1 MLYGGILWQEFSLG
15 GLRCERS
22 ATEPFVEKRVHARPR
37 SKAPDFRHCYQSF
50 ARLMVVAFAW
60 IVPSQLH
67 SQTNSTGALTGVVV
81 DVSGAAIP
89 GVSIRVTNND
99 SPEVRS
105 AASDQE
111 GRFGIF
117 LLPPATYHLRAQR
130 SDFEPLTLPDLQV
143 TVTETLRLELRLHP
157 ATRVEQTQVA
167 AGSVMLQTD
176 TSALGGLVSRK
187 TITNLP
193 LATRNFAQIAG
204 LSPGVTVGVYNPG
217 ELGSGGTANS
227 QVGSSN
233 DGIFVHGSRS
243 YENNWQLD
251 GISASDVMS
260 SGSASGGIPIPNPDT
275 LEQFKMQTG
284 LYDAAFGRTAGANVS
299 IITRTG
305 TSEYHGAIF
314 EFLRNNILNAND
326 YFLNKTGQPRPDL
339 KQNQFGFALGGP
351 IQNDNLLFFVSY
363 QGTRQ
368 INGLA
373 AGQARIGCSASL
385 SEPPITNDR
394 SPQALGQLFGGMS
407 GAKGGVPILA
417 DGSNINAVAL
427 ALLNFKLSDG
437 SFLIP
442 TPQTVDR
449 SKSFDAQGF
458 SALTQACSYNENQGL
473 GNLDYT
479 ISPKS
484 RIDSRFF
491 LSDSNQLITFPGSGL
506 NPSGNIRGFE
516 SPVTSDFVVFS
527 AAHTYV
533 ISNTLLN
540 EARIGFVRNST
551 ESGSEAPFAWSQ
563 VGVAEGEMNEN
574 NELPDLT
581 ILGSVSMA
589 SAFARTYTQNTFS
602 LSDMISWLRGAHAMK
617 FGASLARLQEH
628 FDISGLGSSVQFLSW
643 PDFLLGLDANDNQT
657 GSFSNVYK
665 SSDIFGLVNRDFRA
679 WEGSAF
685 MQDDYR
691 IQRGLNLNLGV
702 RYDRLGQFGD
712 KLGRNSSFDITS
724 ANANPPPGGSLDGY
738 VVASNFPGTP
748 PPGVIRSDNTLGT
761 YGKGQNSVAPRIGFA
776 WQVPKATHLAVR
788 GGYGLYYSR
797 PTGQAS
803 AQSITGAPF
812 SVFRTSTGQAN
823 AGATFQTPFS
833 QPFPT
838 PSSFPLFV
846 PYSPSTKSSVN
857 TLSPTFRPAVVQELS
872 FNLQAELRRGWLLE
886 VGYVGAR
893 GTHSQRF
900 RSLNQA
906 LDASYKNPIR
916 GVTSN
921 AIANIGLRVPVPG
934 IPADSL
940 QEMESEGSYWYK
952 GLEAS
957 LTKRSAHGFQFL
969 ASYTFSKTLDT
980 DGANINGTS
989 SGSVLTLGNQNSE
1002 AQRWGRASFDRRH
1015 RFVFS
1020 ETWTIRSPSPRFQRV
1035 LFGGWDLAAV
1045 ATIQSGNALTIAD
1058 TNADNVFGISEDRA
1072 ALTGTCT
1079 KSQFVNRGGV
1089 ESKLGGYFNASCF
1102 TNPPIIGSDGI
1113 GTAFGNTATGLVD
1126 GPGQANLDL
1135 AVSKTVAL
1143 SWPHE
1148 GGTFQFRAEFF
1159 NALNHPQFA
1168 NPDANLTSP
1177 TFGLISSTAVSA
1189 RVGQLALR
1197 FNF

>member
-1 MLYGGILWQEFSLG
+1 
-15 GLRCERS
+15 
-22 ATEPFVEKRVHARPR
+22 
-37 SKAPDFRHCYQSF
+37 
-50 ARLMVVAFAW
+50 MVA
-60 IVPSQLH
+60 IVCALPSQLH
-67 SQTNSTGALTGVVV
+67 SQTSSTGALTGVVV
-81 DVSGAAIP
+81 DITGAAIP
-89 GVSIRVTNND
+89 GVAVRVTSND

-105 AASDQE
+105 ASSDKE

-117 LLPPATYHLRAQR
+117 LLPPATYHLRAER
-130 SDFEPLTLPDLQV
+130 SDFEPLILPNLQI
-143 TVTETLRLELRLHP
+143 TVTETRRVELRLHP
-157 ATRVEQTQVA
+157 AKRLEQTQVA
-167 AGSVMLQTD
+167 ASSVMLQTE

-187 TITNLP
+187 TLANLP

-204 LSPGVTVGVYNPG
+204 LSPGVTVGVYNAG

-251 GISASDVMS
+251 GISVSDVMS

-275 LEQFKMQTG
+275 LEEFKMQTG

-299 IITRTG
+299 IITKTG

-339 KQNQFGFALGGP
+339 KQNQFGLALGGP

-368 INGLA
+368 VNGLA

-394 SPQALGQLFGGMS
+394 SPQALGQLFGGLR
-407 GAKGGVPILA
+407 GAKGGVAVLA
-417 DGSNINAVAL
+417 DGSNINPVAL
-427 ALLNFKLSDG
+427 ALLNFKLPDG

-442 TPQTVDR
+442 TPQIVDR
-449 SKSFDAQGF
+449 SKNFAAQGF
-458 SALTQACSYNENQGL
+458 SALTQACSYHENQGL
-473 GNLDYT
+473 ANLDYT
-479 ISPKS
+479 ASQKS
-484 RIDSRFF
+484 RIDTRFF
-491 LSDSNQLITFPGSGL
+491 LSDSSQLITFPGSGL
-506 NPSGNIRGFE
+506 NPSGNTRGFE

-551 ESGSEAPFAWSQ
+551 KSASDAPFAWST

-574 NELPDLT
+574 NELPDLS

-602 LSDMISWLRGAHAMK
+602 LSDMVSWLKGAHATN

-643 PDFLLGLDANDNQT
+643 PDFLLGLDADGNQT
-657 GSFSNVYK
+657 GTFSNVYQ

-685 MQDDYR
+685 IQDDYR
-691 IQRGLNLNLGV
+691 IQRRLNLNLGV
-702 RYDRLGQFGD
+702 RYERLGQFGD
-712 KLGRNSSFDITS
+712 KLGRNSSFDISKADT
-724 ANANPPPGGSLDGY
+724 NPPAGGSLDGY
-738 VVASNFPGTP
+738 IVASNFPGTIP
-748 PPGVIRSDNTLGT
+748 VGVIRSGNTFGT
-761 YGKGQNSVAPRIGFA
+761 YGAGQNTVAPRIGFA
-776 WQVPKATHLAVR
+776 WQIPKTTHLAVR

-797 PTGQAS
+797 PTGQSS

-812 SVFRTSTGQAN
+812 SVFRTHTGQAN
-823 AGATFQTPFS
+823 AEAAFQTPFP

-838 PSSFPLFV
+838 LNSFPLFV
-846 PYSPSTKSSVN
+846 PYSPSSKSTVN
-857 TLSPTFRPAVVQELS
+857 TLSPTFRPAVVQEFSL
-872 FNLQAELRRGWLLE
+872 NLQAELHQGWLLE
-886 VGYVGAR
+886 AGYVGAR

-906 LDASYKNPIR
+906 LDASSENPVR

-921 AIANIGLRVPVPG
+921 TLANIALRVPVPG

-940 QEMESEGSYWYK
+940 QEMESEGSYWYN

-957 LTKRSAHGFQFL
+957 LSRQLGHGLQFL
-969 ASYTFSKTLDT
+969 VSYTFSKTLDT

-989 SGSVLTLGNQNSE
+989 AGNALTLGNQNSS

-1020 ETWTIRSPSPRFQRV
+1020 ETWTLPGPSSGVQRAV
-1035 LFGGWDLAAV
+1035 FGGWELAAV

-1072 ALTGTCT
+1072 ALTGICT
-1079 KSQFVNRGGV
+1079 KRQFVNRGSV
-1089 ESKLGGYFNASCF
+1089 ESNLSGYFNTSCF
-1102 TNPPIIGSDGI
+1102 THPPIIGSDGV
-1113 GTAFGNTATGLVD
+1113 GTAFGNTAIGLVD

-1135 AVSKTVAL
+1135 AISKIVVL

-1148 GGTFQFRAEFF
+1148 RGTLQFRAEFF

-1177 TFGLISSTAVSA
+1177 TFGVISSSAVNA

-1197 FNF
+1197 FTF